1 MALGLST
8 RGAMQGRQAMGMPVQ
23 LAHAMALAARLAPQR
38 SLQRWASTH
47 THWWVPVRQQARQ
60 LAVRRALGLALAG
73 CLADMLVRR

>member
-1 MALGLST
+1 MQDEQAVGL
-8 RGAMQGRQAMGMPVQ
+8 AAQ
-23 LAHAMALAARLAPQR
+23 LARAMVVAARPAPQR